1 MAASVTLIE
10 ETLGVIKKIKWAWT
24 AHTDG
29 KVATSTTNAVT
40 TKAYNGEI
48 VRLVTVPDG
57 TTAPSDN
64 YTVRVLDGDGVDV
77 LVAAATGNRDTAT
90 TEQILA
96 SSLGVVANDTL
107 NLYVEGAGSGGK
119 GTVYLYVR

>member
-1 MAASVTLIE
+1 MTLTE
-10 ETLGVIKKIKWAWT
+10 ETYGILKKISWAWT

-29 KVATSTTNAVT
+29 KVATATDNATT

-57 TTAPSDN
+57 DTAPSDN
-64 YTVRVLDGDGVDV
+64 YTVIVYDEDDTDV
-77 LVAAATGNRDTAT
+77 LMGAATENRDTAN
-90 TEQILA
+90 TEQIAA

-107 NLYVEGAGSGGK
+107 TLYIEGAGSGGK
-119 GTVYLYVR
+119 GTVHLYIR